1 MPFCKYCFSSRMKRA
16 IYTNHN
22 TFLSMNGDKIIEC
35 KNLAKTKCTKCKH
48 VGHTSKHCNSSVQLT
63 SQSDNEVDSSSSSY
77 TPICTIQKYILGIFA
92 FILFVYYY
100 QKTMKDSKY
109 EEEYTTYYSLI

>member
-22 TFLSMNGDKIIEC
+22 TFVSINGDKIIEC
-35 KNLAKTKCTKCKH
+35 KNLAKTKCRKCKH
-48 VGHTSKHCNSSVQLT
+48 IGHTSKHCNFQLT
-63 SQSDNEVDSSSSSY
+63 SQSDNEVDSSSFY
-77 TPICTIQKYILGIFA
+77 NPIWRIQKCILGIFA

-100 QKTMKDSKY
+100 QKTIK
-109 EEEYTTYYSLI
+109 EEQDQYSTYYSVI